1 MSETAPSIESK
12 PPESASNGTVRL
24 SVIIPAYNEA
34 ERLPV
39 FLDSVLAW
47 CGEHEPS
54 FEVIVV
60 DDGSSDATV
69 VEASKRAVRVISH
82 KQNAG
87 KGAAVRTGMLAA
99 RGELRLFAD
108 ADGATAI
115 SELPTLL
122 KSTAAIAIGSR
133 EGRDKRVEASAL
145 RRFLGRWFNRAVRM
159 GAVKGILDTQCGFK
173 LFRPAAHGLFDI
185 VQEDGFAFD
194 VELLLIAQRKGVSID
209 EVFVN
214 WTEMPGSKVSLL
226 RDGMKMLKAVR
237 RIKKRWKRG
246 EYDEASARI
255 TPSVETTVRRES

>member
-1 MSETAPSIESK
+1 MSEAAPSIENL
-12 PPESASNGTVRL
+12 PPQTAARVRL

-34 ERLPV
+34 ARLPV

-60 DDGSSDATV
+60 DDGSSDETV
-69 VEASKRAVRVISH
+69 KLAMQRDVRLISH
-82 KQNAG
+82 ERNAG

-99 RGELRLFAD
+99 QGELRLFAD
-108 ADGATAI
+108 ADGATAM
-115 SELPTLL
+115 SELPSLL
-122 KSTAAIAIGSR
+122 ETEADVAIGSR
-133 EGRDKRVEASAL
+133 EGRDKDVQASAI

-159 GAVKGILDTQCGFK
+159 GAVKGIRDTQCGFK
-173 LFRPAAHGLFDI
+173 LFRPAAHGLFEI
-185 VQEDGFAFD
+185 AQEDGFAFD
-194 VELLLIAQRKGVSID
+194 VELLMLAQHKGLSVA

-237 RIKKRWKRG
+237 RIKKRWKSG
-246 EYDEASARI
+246 EYENAELGV
-255 TPSVETTVRRES
+255 TPSNELARA